1 MTLLVVGLNHRTSSV
16 EVLERAVA
24 ATTGGKVA
32 ADLAESPHVG
42 ESAILSTCNRVEL
55 YADVPRF
62 HPGVAEL
69 TGVLE
74 RHSGVSRDELAASLY
89 VHYEDRAIQHLF
101 GVACGLDSMVVG
113 EPQILGQVR
122 QAMRAAEEA
131 GTLAAALGEPFRRA
145 LRAGKRA
152 RSETGIDA
160 AGGSLV
166 TVALDLVAEST
177 GDLAGRR
184 ALVVGA
190 GAMGSLSVAALTR
203 RGADVVVA
211 NRSLAPARRLARD
224 YGGRAVELAGLPA
237 EMAAADVVVTCTGA
251 TGVVVTRAEVAP
263 ALSGRPGRP
272 LFLVDLAVPRDV
284 AADVHELPGV
294 HVVGL
299 DKLVADETDSAEVA
313 AVRRIVAEEADAFR
327 ASVEQAR
334 VAPTVA
340 ALRGVAARVVEAELE
355 RLRGKAPGLDERS
368 RAEVERT
375 VHRIV
380 DKLLHTP
387 TVRVKELA
395 SGPDGGSYAA
405 MLRQL
410 FDLDPA
416 ETEAVAAPD
425 PDLEAGDMGTRVPLT
440 PLSGHEGAP
449 HTLPEAGL

>member
-16 EVLERAVA
+16 DVLERAVA
-24 ATTGGKVA
+24 ATADGKVV

-42 ESAILSTCNRVEL
+42 ESAIISTCNRVEL
-55 YADVPRF
+55 YADVAKF

-69 TGVLE
+69 SGVLE
-74 RHSGVSRDELAASLY
+74 RHSGVSRDDLAASLY

-122 QAMRAAEEA
+122 KAMRAAEEA

-145 LRAGKRA
+145 LHAGKRA

-166 TVALDLVAEST
+166 SVALDVVTETT

-190 GAMGSLSVAALTR
+190 GAMGALSVAALTR
-203 RGADVVVA
+203 RGADAVVA
-211 NRSLAPARRLARD
+211 NRSLAPAERLAGD
-224 YGGRAVELAGLPA
+224 YGGRAVELDAMPA
-237 EMAAADVVVTCTGA
+237 ELAAADVVITCTGA
-251 TGVVVTRAEVAP
+251 IGPVVTKADVAA
-263 ALSGRPGRP
+263 ALAGRPGRP
-272 LFLVDLAVPRDV
+272 LVVVDLAVPRDV
-284 AADVHELPGV
+284 AADVRELPGV
-294 HVVGL
+294 RVVGL
-299 DKLVADETDSAEVA
+299 DRLAADHTDSADVA
-313 AVRRIVAEEADAFR
+313 AVRQIVAEEADAFR
-327 ASVEQAR
+327 AGIEQAR

-340 ALRGVAARVVEAELE
+340 ALRGVAARVVEAEMA
-355 RLRGKAPGLDERS
+355 RLHAKAPGLDERS

-375 VHRIV
+375 VNRIV

-410 FDLDPA
+410 FDLDPDETEAVGRIEA
-416 ETEAVAAPD
+416 ELPDADVAEAVAAPD
-425 PDLEAGDMGTRVPLT
+425 PDLEAHR
-440 PLSGHEGAP
+440 
-449 HTLPEAGL
+449 